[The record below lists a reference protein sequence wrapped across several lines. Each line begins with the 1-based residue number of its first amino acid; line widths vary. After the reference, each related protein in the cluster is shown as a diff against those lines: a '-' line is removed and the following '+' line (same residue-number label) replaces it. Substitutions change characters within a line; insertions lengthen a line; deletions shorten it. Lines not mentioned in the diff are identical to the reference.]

1 MAGSTLEL
9 RATKCRCKA
18 SLEKTR
24 RDLEDT
30 KLEAVLIE
38 QFGWARKTPT
48 DVLACPKGAGQWA
61 LTRLTPAGA
70 SGVPRVS
77 DVEGVDEFLDA
88 VTASEESAGL
98 RARWGGGTRREP
110 RDREV
115 EIGRPRCGRFKN
127 SSHYYISP
135 KTLNQTRLQQ
145 R

>member
-1 MAGSTLEL
+1 M
-9 RATKCRCKA
+9 
-18 SLEKTR
+18 
-24 RDLEDT
+24 
-30 KLEAVLIE
+30 
-38 QFGWARKTPT
+38 
-48 DVLACPKGAGQWA
+48 DV
-61 LTRLTPAGA
+61 RERHA
-70 SGVPRVS
+70 SGGKGPENVICSQREKKQTHDKKAAWQFSWSAECGPGRSRRVRRLCAAAQQAKAEGRRS
-77 DVEGVDEFLDA
+77 GWLEGEGVDEFLDA